1 MPHTRTFADPGTVEA
16 VLEFAQ
22 NELAQEIAK
31 KGRAIFVSRHEVLGV
46 LAEEMGELE
55 DEVRKGDLDR
65 VGEELRDVLVAAL
78 WGLVSIREGMDW

>member
-1 MPHTRTFADPGTVEA
+1 MPHMRTFADPGTVEA
-16 VLEFAQ
+16 VLEFAR
-22 NELAQEIAK
+22 NELAREVVK
-31 KGRAIFVSRHEVLGV
+31 KGNAIFVSRHEVLGV

-55 DEVRKGDLDR
+55 DEVRKGDLNR